1 MINCAMNNR
10 TLKSSKFFHLFPTK
24 LEIRAIFVT
33 SNEITFWKPYINK

>member
-24 LEIRAIFVT
+24 LEMFNQ
-33 SNEITFWKPYINK
+33 SDFYNQ